1 MQHFEHIADYHRQF
15 HLPQPKHPL
24 VDTYKYEDTNQ
35 TVKRSTDP
43 HTTGFYRLSLKWGGE
58 GTILYGRTEYDY
70 NDGIWLFFA
79 PNQLMALS
87 GVMNWTGY
95 AILVHPQFF
104 ESHPLAQRIRQ
115 YPFFGYA
122 VHEAL
127 HVSEREKQT
136 LIDLFEKFYDEYH
149 NREAIF
155 SADILI
161 SYIELM
167 LRYADRYYQ
176 RQFETREVVSN
187 HTLQRFEHLMN
198 DFFAK
203 RQYQELGQPKVE
215 YFAQALNLSPS
226 YLSDLIKTYTG
237 KTTLTHIHDRL
248 IEEAKLLL
256 SQNRTVSEVAYD
268 LGFEYPQYFSRFF
281 KNKTN
286 YSPTDFQKSGKGVS
300 GFTG

>member
-1 MQHFEHIADYHRQF
+1 LQHYEHIADYYRHF
-15 HLPQPKHPL
+15 HLRAPRHPL
-24 VDTYKYEDTNQ
+24 VDSYRYEDTNQ
-35 TVKRSTDP
+35 TVKRSTEP

-70 NDGIWLFFA
+70 AEGIWLFFS
-79 PNQLMALS
+79 PNQVMAFS
-87 GVMNWTGY
+87 GVAHWTGY
-95 AILVHPQFF
+95 AILVHPQFL
-104 ESHPLAQRIRQ
+104 EQHPLARRIRQ

-122 VHEAL
+122 VYEAL
-127 HVSEREKQT
+127 HVNEREKAT
-136 LIDLFEKFYDEYH
+136 LIDLFEKFHQEYH
-149 NREAIF
+149 HPEAVF

-167 LRYADRYYQ
+167 LGYADRYYQ
-176 RQFETREVVSN
+176 RQFQTREVVSN
-187 HTLQRFEHLMN
+187 STLSRFEHLMN

-203 RQYQELGQPKVE
+203 RQYQQLGQPKVE

-226 YLSDLIKTYTG
+226 YLSDLLKEHTG

-256 SQNRTVSEVAYD
+256 LSQNHSVSEVAYD

-281 KNKTN
+281 KNKTS
-286 YSPTDFQKSGKGVS
+286 YSPSDFQKAGKSVRV
-300 GFTG
+300 